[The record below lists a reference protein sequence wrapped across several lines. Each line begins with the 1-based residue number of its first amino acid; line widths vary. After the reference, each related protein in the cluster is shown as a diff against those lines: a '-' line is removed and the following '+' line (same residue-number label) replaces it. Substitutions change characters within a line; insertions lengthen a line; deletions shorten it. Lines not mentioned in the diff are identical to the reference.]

1 MLALEFRDYWLNK
14 LTRQTVI
21 LILIQNPSSYLPNEV
36 THIVTSE
43 TVMNGNLELY
53 RLHVQL
59 WAALFLGAGR
69 HCIMQ

>member
-1 MLALEFRDYWLNK
+1 MLALDFRDYWLNK
-14 LTRQTVI
+14 LTGQTVI

-43 TVMNGNLELY
+43 TITNDTLQLY
-53 RLHVQL
+53 RVHVQL
-59 WAALFLGAGR
+59 LAAFFLGAGR